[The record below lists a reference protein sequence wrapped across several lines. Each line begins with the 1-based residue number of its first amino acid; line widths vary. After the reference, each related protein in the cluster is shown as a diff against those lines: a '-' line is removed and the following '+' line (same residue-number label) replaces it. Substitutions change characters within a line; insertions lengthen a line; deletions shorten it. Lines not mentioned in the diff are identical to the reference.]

1 MTRTVLPTLL
11 SGARLALMPAVLTAA
26 LTGSRW
32 WFVALLT
39 AALLTDALD
48 GFLARRL
55 NAYSDLGRKL
65 DSAADYV
72 TMITGIAGI
81 ALLWPDVMRRELPW
95 VIAGLVA
102 FFAVIV
108 YGLVRLGRPPCYHTW
123 ASKVLAVACAL
134 SLIPLLAEWTAL
146 PFRVVM
152 ALLVLGGVEE
162 IAIAFVVPWHVGE
175 MPTVWHALRL
185 RRARAAEKA

>member
-1 MTRTVLPTLL
+1 VTRTVLPTLL